1 MLNFT
6 PVEIDALYLTLK
18 VALFSIAICL
28 PTGILVA
35 FILSRTSFPGKWLLD
50 GIVHLPLVMPPVV
63 VGYLLLML
71 LGKRGVIGE
80 WLYETFSI
88 TVAFSWTGAAIASA
102 VMAFP
107 LMVRAVRLSI
117 DSIDQGLESAASTL
131 GANRL
136 RILLTITL
144 PLSLPGI
151 IAGTILAFAR
161 SLGEF
166 GATIT
171 FVSNIPGETQTLPL
185 ALYNF
190 TQLPGD
196 QTPAIRLLLISL
208 VLAFSALIAS
218 DVLARRVNKRLGVNN
233 GGAR

>member
-1 MLNFT
+1 
-6 PVEIDALYLTLK
+6 
-18 VALFSIAICL
+18 
-28 PTGILVA
+28 
-35 FILSRTSFPGKWLLD
+35 
-50 GIVHLPLVMPPVV
+50 
-63 VGYLLLML
+63 
-71 LGKRGVIGE
+71 
-80 WLYETFSI
+80 
-88 TVAFSWTGAAIASA
+88 
-102 VMAFP
+102 
-107 LMVRAVRLSI
+107 
-117 DSIDQGLESAASTL
+117 
-131 GANRL
+131 
-136 RILLTITL
+136 
-144 PLSLPGI
+144 